1 MDEFLQQIQTGLGA
15 YLPNLLLAIGILI
28 VGWLVALL
36 LSALTRRLLNR
47 TTLDDRIVAAFR
59 GDKTVEPG
67 TINVEKWISMVVFWI
82 VMLLAIV
89 AFLQMLNLTV
99 VSEPINNFLNEIF
112 TYIPDLFAGIVL
124 LFLAWLL
131 ATFLRML
138 VVRLLDA
145 SGISRALS
153 DQAEVEIDQRVSI
166 SQTMGNVVYWLVFL
180 LFLPAVLDALNLQGI
195 LAPIQGMVDEIIGF
209 LPNLF
214 AAALIL
220 VLGWLVARIVRQ
232 IVTSLLASVGVDNL
246 GDRVGVSNVLG
257 GERLS
262 SVIGTIVYVLILIPV
277 AIAALNAL
285 DIPAISQPAAGMLTT
300 LLNALPAIFGAFLLL
315 GLAYFVARLVGS
327 FVAGILTNL
336 GFDNLFTWLGLRPE
350 SFRTTPR
357 TYPDVEDTSTTGP
370 EEYTSGRLTPSEI
383 VGYLTTIGIMLFAVM
398 EASDLLGFEFLA
410 VLISQFVVAAGRVL
424 VGLLIFALGL
434 YFSSLAERV
443 IRGADISQSDILA
456 PVARVAIIV
465 FASALALRQMGIAES
480 IVNLAF
486 GLLLGAVA
494 VAAALAFGLGG
505 RDVAARQLER
515 WQRELQE
522 SPPGPERPGDLGA
535 NPSNPVAP
543 DTDL

>member
-1 MDEFLQQIQTGLGA
+1 MDEILQQIQTGVGA

-36 LSALTRRLLNR
+36 VSALTRRLLNR

-59 GDKTVEPG
+59 GDKTVQPD
-67 TINVEKWISMVVFWI
+67 TINVEKWISTFVFWI
-82 VMLLAIV
+82 IMLLAIV
-89 AFLQMLNLTV
+89 AFLQTLNLTV

-138 VVRLLDA
+138 VVRVLDA
-145 SGISRALS
+145 SGISRTLS
-153 DQAEVEIDQRVSI
+153 DQAEVEVEERVSI
-166 SQTMGNVVYWLVFL
+166 SQTIGNVVYWLVFL

-195 LAPIQGMVDEIIGF
+195 LAPIQRMVEEIVGF

-257 GERLS
+257 QQRLS

-336 GFDNLFTWLGLRPE
+336 GFDNLFTWLGIRAE

-357 TYPDVEDTSTTGP
+357 TYPGVEGSSTSEP

-383 VGYLTTIGIMLFAVM
+383 VGYLTTIAIMLFAVM
-398 EASDLLGFEFLA
+398 EASNLLGFEILA
-410 VLISQFVVAAGRVL
+410 VLISQFVIAAGSVL

-443 IRGADISQSDILA
+443 IRGADISQADILA

-465 FASALALRQMGIAES
+465 FASALALREMGIAES

-486 GLLLGAVA
+486 GLILGAVA
-494 VAAALAFGLGG
+494 VAVALAFGLGG
-505 RDVAARQLER
+505 RDVAARQLNQ
-515 WQRELQE
+515 WHRELQE
-522 SPPGPERPGDLGA
+522 SPQGSERSSNLGA
-535 NPSNPVAP
+535 SPSNPVAR

>member
-1 MDEFLQQIQTGLGA
+1 MDEILQQIQTGVGA

-36 LSALTRRLLNR
+36 VSALTRRLLNR

-59 GDKTVEPG
+59 GDKTVQPDR
-67 TINVEKWISMVVFWI
+67 INIEKWISTFVFWI
-82 VMLLAIV
+82 IMLLVIV
-89 AFLQMLNLTV
+89 AFLQTLNLNV

-112 TYIPDLFAGIVL
+112 TYIPDLFAGLVL
-124 LFLAWLL
+124 LFIAWLL

-138 VVRLLDA
+138 VVRVLDA
-145 SGISRALS
+145 SGISRTLS
-153 DQAEVEIDQRVSI
+153 DQAEVEVEERVSI
-166 SQTMGNVVYWLVFL
+166 SQTIGNVVYWLVFL
-180 LFLPAVLDALNLQGI
+180 LFLPAVLDAFNLQGI
-195 LAPIQGMVDEIIGF
+195 LAPIQRMVEEIVGF

-220 VLGWLVARIVRQ
+220 ILGWLVARIVRQ
-232 IVTSLLASVGVDNL
+232 IVTSLLAGVGVDNL

-262 SVIGTIVYVLILIPV
+262 NVIGTIVYVLILIPV

-285 DIPAISQPAAGMLTT
+285 DIPAISQPAAAMLTT

-327 FVAGILTNL
+327 FVAGVLTNL
-336 GFDNLFTWLGLRPE
+336 GFDNLFTWLGLRAE
-350 SFRTTPR
+350 TFRTTPR
-357 TYPDVEDTSTTGP
+357 MDPDIEGPATTAP
-370 EEYTSGRLTPSEI
+370 EEHTLGRLTPSEI

-410 VLISQFVVAAGRVL
+410 VLISQFVIVAGRVL

-443 IRGADISQSDILA
+443 IRGADISQSDLLA
-456 PVARVAIIV
+456 PVARIAIIV
-465 FASALALRQMGIAES
+465 FASALALREMGIAES

-486 GLLLGAVA
+486 GLLLGAIAVA
-494 VAAALAFGLGG
+494 VALAFGLGG
-505 RDVAARQLER
+505 RDVAARQLNQ

-522 SPPGPERPGDLGA
+522 SPPGSERPGNLGA
-535 NPSNPVAP
+535 SPSDPLAP
-543 DTDL
+543 DRDL